1 MVIHMFNN
9 FKKLFKNL
17 DPKTIKI
24 MKLGFTFCFLILIF
38 SLLFLISYLTF
49 KPTLFFFLLGIT
61 LLKLSII
68 FSIEF
73 IICGIIVDIIKKKLI

>member
-17 DPKTIKI
+17 DTKTIKI

-49 KPTLFFFLLGIT
+49 KPTPFFFLLGIT